1 MTTGTSST
9 LTRRVVSEFAI
20 GLMVCAAGYYFLVN
34 PARNSAAAIRA
45 QIDQVQ
51 KQAAETHGMASLTDD
66 QTRELKR
73 LTSERAHEIA
83 TRSAPAR
90 DEAGM
95 FSAVMDLATRHRVRI
110 DQLQPNGS
118 VAAVTPVAPPMPD
131 PSMPPPPPPPKDAHT
146 GYTLSLVAD
155 YGDLTGFANSLQ
167 SRLGYTVVRSLRAVP
182 SGDHTPNLVH
192 AVIETEHF
200 AFDLAG
206 VDAQP
211 VKPVANA
218 PESE

>member
-1 MTTGTSST
+1 MTATSST
-9 LTRRVVSEFAI
+9 LSRRVASEFAI
-20 GLMVCAAGYYFLVN
+20 GLMVCAGGYYFLVN
-34 PARNSAAAIRA
+34 PARNQAASIRA

-66 QTRELKR
+66 QTRELTR

-83 TRSAPAR
+83 ARSAPAR
-90 DEAGM
+90 NEAGM
-95 FSAVMDLATRHRVRI
+95 FSAVMDLANRHRVRI
-110 DQLQPNGS
+110 DQLQPNGA
-118 VAAVTPVAPPMPD
+118 VAALAPVAVPMPD
-131 PSMPPPPPPPKDAHT
+131 PTMPPVPPPPKDAHT

-155 YGDLTGFANSLQ
+155 YSDLTGFVNSLQ

-206 VDAQP
+206 VDTQP